1 MQVFLAIPVSTNFGD
16 VECSCLGGS
25 SVWKWGVTVPSH
37 VLTAILGM
45 HTLMSNQQYYQ
56 ALGSS
61 SIVNKEGLN
70 SEYRALTARP
80 RHPAPAPQRGHLR
93 SEAVL
98 MLLASSAHSG
108 SLPHGRV

>member
-1 MQVFLAIPVSTNFGD
+1 MFLAISVSKNLGD

-25 SVWKWGVTVPSH
+25 CVWKWKVTVPSH
-37 VLTAILGM
+37 VLAAILGM

-70 SEYRALTARP
+70 SEYRALTARL
-80 RHPAPAPQRGHLR
+80 RHPAPAPSKDTLEVNLSACFLLPLPTQALC
-93 SEAVL
+93 L
-98 MLLASSAHSG
+98 MAE
-108 SLPHGRV
+108 V